1 MTKKGE
7 QSRKYSSVIIN
18 LPGAYK
24 RLFDEV
30 REKLEERNLENSPAI
45 SYLASQIALH
55 QTLQKLMLD
64 GQMANTKDREHRK
77 DKRKNVKEAAENL
90 QSIFPKKCYDFLNHS
105 KVIKDMLSSY
115 VQLTEIRQR
124 EAARM
129 KNFVDNCIVLIKD
142 ALPSDRIV
150 RDRVENG
157 LADLITRT
165 LG

>member
-1 MTKKGE
+1 MEKKSE
-7 QSRKYSSVIIN
+7 QRRKYSSVIIN

-30 REKLEERNLENSPAI
+30 KDRLEKRNLENSPAI

-64 GQMANTKDREHRK
+64 GQMANTKEKEDRK
-77 DKRKNVKEAAENL
+77 DKRKNVKEAAESL
-90 QSIFPKKCYDFLNHS
+90 QNIFPKKCYDFLNHS

-129 KNFVDNCIVLIKD
+129 KGFVDRCILIIKN

-150 RDRVENG
+150 CEKIEDG
-157 LADLITRT
+157 LTDEITRT